1 MMMDFSKVLMNKVK
15 NLSIQLYFKANNKM
29 LFVMMNAVMAV
40 AAALSAYGFCMS
52 NERGNHW
59 VTAVL
64 MLGIMQPMKNLL
76 TEKQQKL
83 SIAAA
88 GISALIAAVFVIA
101 KVGALILNIR
111 YAAIVFMA
119 AVAVLSIS
127 QVVFALMGNKDKKT
141 A

>member
-1 MMMDFSKVLMNKVK
+1 
-15 NLSIQLYFKANNKM
+15 NNKM

-64 MLGIMQPMKNLL
+64 MLGIIQPMKNLL

-88 GISALIAAVFVIA
+88 GISALIAAVLVIA

-119 AVAVLSIS
+119 AVAVLSAA